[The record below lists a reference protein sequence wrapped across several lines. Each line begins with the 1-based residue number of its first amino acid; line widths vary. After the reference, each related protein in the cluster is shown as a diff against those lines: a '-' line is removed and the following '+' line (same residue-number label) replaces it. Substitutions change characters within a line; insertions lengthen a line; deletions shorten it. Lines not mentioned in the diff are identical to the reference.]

1 MGDSGGGW
9 LTNLVHCVGILHY
22 GWAWIW
28 HASPMAGKRRRRL
41 WDTYCFPGFRPEKT
55 VRGIFGDPKARVI
68 TLKRRSKKR
77 PAAVLVFFRF
87 RPEPDYRTLD
97 KAHQRASAESVSLSK
112 NSDCRGS
119 PKQSPKM
126 GLASTYSA
134 ATLWTFFSAPRP
146 STGRSRALVNVRTTS
161 SSTRPRISISWRGAA
176 PRSTPARS
184 ATASEITSSQ
194 A

>member
-1 MGDSGGGW
+1 MQVRWQDSEGDDCGIHILPWFSTG
-9 LTNLVHCVGILHY
+9 TNSSRH
-22 GWAWIW
+22 
-28 HASPMAGKRRRRL
+28 
-41 WDTYCFPGFRPEKT
+41 F
-55 VRGIFGDPKARVI
+55 
-68 TLKRRSKKR
+68 RRSEGARDHAQAALKKT
-77 PAAVLVFFRF
+77 ACGCCGFFRF

-97 KAHQRASAESVSLSK
+97 KAHQRVSAESVSLSK
-112 NSDCRGS
+112 KSDCRGS

-126 GLASTYSA
+126 GLASIYSA

-161 SSTRPRISISWRGAA
+161 SSTRPRISISWRAAA

>member
-1 MGDSGGGW
+1 MVVGIGGENLHSKLPLVGAADEHKRDRLGCFFCESSRNRVGDSGGGW

-77 PAAVLVFFRF
+77 PAAVLVFFPLSACARL
-87 RPEPDYRTLD
+87 PD
-97 KAHQRASAESVSLSK
+97 
-112 NSDCRGS
+112 
-119 PKQSPKM
+119 
-126 GLASTYSA
+126 
-134 ATLWTFFSAPRP
+134 PR
-146 STGRSRALVNVRTTS
+146 
-161 SSTRPRISISWRGAA
+161 
-176 PRSTPARS
+176 
-184 ATASEITSSQ
+184 
-194 A
+194 

>member
-1 MGDSGGGW
+1 MQVRWQESEGDDCGIHIAS
-9 LTNLVHCVGILHY
+9 LVFDR
-22 GWAWIW
+22 
-28 HASPMAGKRRRRL
+28 K
-41 WDTYCFPGFRPEKT
+41 K
-55 VRGIFGDPKARVI
+55 RGIFGDPKARVI

-97 KAHQRASAESVSLSK
+97 KAHPRASFSK

-126 GLASTYSA
+126 GLASIYSA
-134 ATLWTFFSAPRP
+134 ATLSTFFSAPCP